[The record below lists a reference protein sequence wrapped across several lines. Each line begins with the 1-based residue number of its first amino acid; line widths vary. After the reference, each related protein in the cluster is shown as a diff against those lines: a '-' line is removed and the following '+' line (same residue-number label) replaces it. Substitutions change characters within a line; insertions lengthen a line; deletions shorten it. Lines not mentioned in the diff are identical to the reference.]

1 MSKSRKS
8 LKKKERDKGSLNIG
22 KKINV
27 RNFCSNVEKKKT
39 V

>member
-1 MSKSRKS
+1 M
-8 LKKKERDKGSLNIG
+8 KKKERDKGSLNIRE
-22 KKINV
+22 KINV